1 MTSTAGRRG
10 RIVPGMSTGAGLVA
24 RAWAAGVGVLP
35 LSTWDAGPPSPPG
48 LVLGDGAIATD
59 RVEEGLARL
68 RRAFDG

>member
-1 MTSTAGRRG
+1 
-10 RIVPGMSTGAGLVA
+10 VA

-48 LVLGDGAIATD
+48 LVLGYGAIATD
-59 RVEEGLARL
+59 RVDEGLARL